1 MQLPELFPFPW
12 TLQSPGAA
20 GLAAGPVWLKDAVQ
34 TFQSRLVLLPSL
46 CSDSSIWPNTVFGKM
61 TRLFPTQV

>member
-34 TFQSRLVLLPSL
+34 AFQSRLVFCPACALTPASGLTL
-46 CSDSSIWPNTVFGKM
+46 FGKM